1 MTRLADPVKG
11 QITIGG
17 LATTRLALAELRG
30 LYSVVSQDALLFDE
44 SLRDNVLMGA
54 EVDEAQLTAALKA
67 AHVEDFISTLDHG
80 MDTPV
85 GPRGSGL
92 SGGQRQRVAI
102 ARAAALDAQ
111 SEKIVQNALESL
123 SKGRTTL
130 VIAHRLSTIRNAD
143 KIVVMDK
150 GRVVDEGTHDELLAR
165 GGLYADLYRL
175 QYSDGRTVIDGSL
188 SKSGPHRPQGETGE
202 DAKETG
208 LLAATSRMFGNMLGL
223 FGRTK
228 D

>member
-1 MTRLADPVKG
+1 MDLSLPD
-11 QITIGG
+11 
-17 LATTRLALAELRG
+17 LRG

-54 EVDEAQLTAALKA
+54 KADEVKLTAALKA
-67 AHVEDFISTLDHG
+67 AHVDDFIPKLDHG
-80 MDTPV
+80 LDTQV

-102 ARAAALDAQ
+102 ARAVLRDRPVLLLDEATSALDAQ
-111 SEKIVQNALESL
+111 SEKVVQTALETL
-123 SKGRTTL
+123 SKDRTTL
-130 VIAHRLSTIRNAD
+130 VIAHRLSTIRNAH

-150 GRVVDEGTHDELLAR
+150 GQVVDEGTHDELLAR

-175 QYSDGRTVIDGSL
+175 QYADGRTVSDGKTGRAL
-188 SKSGPHRPQGETGE
+188 KGPRPAGSAEDGQGS
-202 DAKETG
+202 G
-208 LLAATSRMFGNMLGL
+208 LLAATSRVFGNVLGL
-223 FGRTK
+223 FGRAK